1 MSCVV
6 NFEYDF
12 VEEDSGT
19 SLLRNLSEHHTSE
32 LNGGFH
38 NNIHIYIC
46 RFGTGSG
53 PTWLVSID
61 CFGTESRLTSCSRRP
76 VYDSYCEDVA
86 IECNATDFNTNFDY
100 YFGTDSDADSDT
112 DSNLNVYIPSGS
124 GTASLAI

>member
-38 NNIHIYIC
+38 NNIHIMQVWD
-46 RFGTGSG
+46 RKWTN
-53 PTWLVSID
+53 LV
-61 CFGTESRLTSCSRRP
+61 GQ
-76 VYDSYCEDVA
+76 Y
-86 IECNATDFNTNFDY
+86 
-100 YFGTDSDADSDT
+100 
-112 DSNLNVYIPSGS
+112 
-124 GTASLAI
+124 